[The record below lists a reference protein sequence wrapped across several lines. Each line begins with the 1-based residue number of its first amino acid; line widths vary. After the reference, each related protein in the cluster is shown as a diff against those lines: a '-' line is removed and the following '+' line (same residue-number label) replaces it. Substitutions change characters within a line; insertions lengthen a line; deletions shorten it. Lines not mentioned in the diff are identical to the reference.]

1 MYLYDIYIYIC
12 VIVCLIELKAHNAIC
27 DLEKLDPWTVNTTI
41 HYIILYYIILYYIVL
56 NYIILLYD
64 MQICTVL
71 SLHHN
76 SLVGIKS
83 VGIIYNGIYEY
94 IIYNLTHAKLLIS
107 DNINI

>member
-1 MYLYDIYIYIC
+1 MIYIYIYMCHC
-12 VIVCLIELKAHNAIC
+12 VLDWVEGPQC
-27 DLEKLDPWTVNTTI
+27 DLRPGKARPMDSQYNNT
-41 HYIILYYIILYYIVL
+41 LYYIILYYIVL

-64 MQICTVL
+64 MQICNEL